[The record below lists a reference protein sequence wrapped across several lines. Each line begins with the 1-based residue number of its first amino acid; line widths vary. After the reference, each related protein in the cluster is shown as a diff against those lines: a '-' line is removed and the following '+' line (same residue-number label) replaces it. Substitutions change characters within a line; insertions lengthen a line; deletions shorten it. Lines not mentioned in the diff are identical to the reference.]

1 MTKEKLRPRFWLDM
15 GIAVCATTLLGVTL
29 MWNDWIET
37 VFYVNADNHNG
48 LVEWLAVSASLVLAI
63 THFTLVVCE
72 WRRTQKRGYRYE

>member
-1 MTKEKLRPRFWLDM
+1 MKNELRLRFWLEM

-48 LVEWLAVSASLVLAI
+48 LVEWLIVGASLVLAI
-63 THFTLVVCE
+63 MHFTLAVRE
-72 WRRTQKRGYRYE
+72 WQRTQKRGYRYE